1 MCGRFE
7 NKVRE
12 DWIQEK
18 FAEFNLTLI
27 FRDTTDNRKFE
38 NIAPTNSIVAIMND
52 EEDLFGSANKWGIKF
67 SVKSPLIFNSR
78 IETISEKHF
87 WKMLFDRNRCI
98 VPMTAF
104 YEWKKEKSK
113 KVPYRISLKKEE
125 MFFVPGLYNKDTEG
139 NKTISL
145 ITTQPNDF
153 MKNIHNRMPV
163 ILDLK
168 ESIDYLNSDIESN
181 FEKCLSYKYSENMK
195 MEVADI

>member
-12 DWIQEK
+12 DWMQEK

-67 SVKSPLIFNSR
+67 SVKLPLIFNSR
-78 IETISEKHF
+78 IETILEKHF
-87 WKMLFDRNRCI
+87 WKMLFDKNRCI

-104 YEWKKEKSK
+104 FEWKKDKTK

-125 MFFVPGLYNKDTEG
+125 MFFVPGLYNKDKEG

-168 ESIDYLNSDIESN
+168 EAIEYLNADVENN
-181 FEKCLSYKYSENMK
+181 FEKCLPYKYTENMQ
-195 MEVADI
+195 MEIAKI